1 MTMPKIELAPVPP
14 GLKVRIYHMGP
25 QEVRYVTAG
34 LRIKPGKQPKYY
46 TVAELVNPVTHTV
59 YATGDA
65 LCSYKDNPSRKMGR
79 AIAHNRAI
87 KAYTKGIEYVNIAE

>member
-1 MTMPKIELAPVPP
+1 MPKIELAPVPP

-25 QEVRYVTAG
+25 KEVMNASAG
-34 LRIKPGKQPKYY
+34 IGIKPSKQPKYY

-87 KAYTKGIEYVNIAE
+87 KAYTKGNEYVNAGE